1 MLVCKEAA
9 RLISDSHLRP
19 LRWRERA
26 ALWLHL
32 TVCDAC
38 TRFKQQ
44 MRLLT
49 DAVRR
54 FEERQPMEVGA
65 LRLSDDA
72 RQRIRIILA
81 DQSPD

>member
-9 RLISDSHLRP
+9 RLISDSHQRP

-26 ALWLHL
+26 ALRIHL
-32 TVCDAC
+32 TICDAC
-38 TRFKQQ
+38 TRFKKQ

-49 DAVRR
+49 DAARR
-54 FEERQPMEVGA
+54 FDERQTFEVGA
-65 LRLSDDA
+65 LRLSEGA

-81 DQSPD
+81 DQPPD